1 MPFLLAYRAASER
14 PPMGKGLAP
23 RAGVGRVSM
32 RRSRKGYS
40 LLLTLEQPWQ
50 FTPRANRD
58 MLGARQGVI
67 SLKEQ
72 EPVCC

>member
-1 MPFLLAYRAASER
+1 
-14 PPMGKGLAP
+14 
-23 RAGVGRVSM
+23 M
-32 RRSRKGYS
+32 RRSRTGYS
-40 LLLTLEQPWQ
+40 LLLILEQTWQ
-50 FTPRANRD
+50 FTPRANRV